1 MTVRMLVSLGSELLE
16 EAIVALIISQKQSIE
31 VRLESLPEKEK
42 RYKFDLVL
50 FSVKGNDVQGRV
62 DELQGFYPEAKLL
75 YLPITSVEDSMAR
88 KALQAGVAGV
98 IDESFDTQGFIAAFS
113 DALAGRTVLSKP
125 LAVRLALESASNGA
139 GGVEEELTPREIEV
153 LQQLREGK
161 TNRMI
166 ADTLCISEHTVR
178 THFRVI
184 NRKLGAKN
192 RVHSAVLGW
201 QRGII

>member
-1 MTVRMLVSLGSELLE
+1 MLVSLGSELLE